1 MERKQ
6 KELFRPHALTTF
18 YIDNI
23 LAIFPIFG
31 NCGSSKEMK
40 FVILAKSRIFLS
52 FAYTIFRSFKS
63 ISLFKIWDPF
73 SFREINLKRKQDIIL
88 YPLQIRK
95 IMRKRTLCEKYPYS
109 EFFRT
114 VFSPNAGKYGP
125 EKLRTRT
132 LFTQWDNEG
141 LI

>member
-88 YPLQIRK
+88 HPLQIRK
-95 IMRKRTLCEKYPYS
+95 IMRKRTLCEKYLYS
-109 EFFRT
+109 EFFWS

-125 EKLRTRT
+125 EKLRTWT